1 MLRAMTIEAPTIGDA
16 LRTWRR
22 RRRLS
27 QLDLSLDAGISQRHL
42 SFVESGRAR
51 PSRDM
56 VLLLAE
62 QLAVPLRE
70 RNALL
75 LAAGFA
81 PAFRE
86 RRLDDP
92 ALAPARAAIQ
102 QVLERH
108 EPYPALAF
116 DRHWQMVMANA
127 AVAPLL
133 VGIDAALLTPPVNL
147 MRIALHPAG
156 LAPRIVNLGEWRAE
170 ILHRLR
176 RQVHASS
183 DPVLTAL
190 LAELEA
196 YPGPRITNAEP
207 SGIAATLRLATPAGT
222 LSFITTTMVFGTPSE
237 VTLAELAVEAFWPAD
252 DATAAA
258 LRSQAA
264 P

>member
-1 MLRAMTIEAPTIGDA
+1 MLPAMTIEAPTIGDA
-16 LRTWRR
+16 LRAWRK
-22 RRRLS
+22 RRRLL

-62 QLAVPLRE
+62 QLGVPLRE

-81 PAFRE
+81 PAFHE
-86 RRLDDP
+86 RKLDDP

-108 EPYPALAF
+108 EPYPALTF
-116 DRHWQMVMANA
+116 DRHWHMVMANA

-133 VGIDAALLTPPVNL
+133 AGVDASLLAQPVNL
-147 MRIALHPAG
+147 MRVALHPAG
-156 LAPRIVNLGEWRAE
+156 LAPRIVNLAEWRAE
-170 ILHRLR
+170 ILHRLH
-176 RQVHASS
+176 RQVQASA
-183 DPVLTAL
+183 DPVLAAL
-190 LAELEA
+190 AAELEA
-196 YPGPRITNAEP
+196 YPGPRGSAEP

-222 LSFITTTMVFGTPSE
+222 LSFITTTMMFGTPSE
-237 VTLAELAVEAFWPAD
+237 VTLSELAVEAFWPAD
-252 DATAAA
+252 EATAAA
-258 LRSQAA
+258 MRNQAA

>member
-1 MLRAMTIEAPTIGDA
+1 MLPAMTTGTPTIGDA
-16 LRTWRR
+16 LRAWRK

-62 QLAVPLRE
+62 QLGVPLRE

-81 PAFRE
+81 PAYRE
-86 RRLDDP
+86 HRLDDP
-92 ALAPARAAIQ
+92 VLAPARAAIQ
-102 QVLERH
+102 RVLERH

-116 DRHWQMVMANA
+116 DRHWHMVMANA
-127 AVAPLL
+127 SVAPLL
-133 VGIDAALLTPPVNL
+133 AGVDASLLAQPVNL
-147 MRIALHPAG
+147 MRVALHPAG
-156 LAPRIVNLGEWRAE
+156 LAPRIVNLAEWRAE
-170 ILHRLR
+170 ILHRLH
-176 RQVHASS
+176 RQVRASV
-183 DPVLTAL
+183 DPVLAAL
-190 LAELEA
+190 AAELEA
-196 YPGPRITNAEP
+196 YPGPRGGAEP

-237 VTLAELAVEAFWPAD
+237 VTLAELGVEAFWPAD
-252 DATAAA
+252 DATATA